1 MKSATCLLAI
11 ALAGIT
17 PFVSSCAHPADA
29 AVNAATANTGPV
41 TSAAV
46 RQTTGHGTG
55 PVEKTKDNAMDK
67 VR

>member
-1 MKSATCLLAI
+1 MHLNILALLAT
-11 ALAGIT
+11 AGIIPLIT
-17 PFVSSCAHPADA
+17 NCAHPADA

-55 PVEKTKDNAMDK
+55 PVEKTKKNAVEK